1 MANASNSLSSLRQG
15 IGAPPG
21 ASFFMFYG
29 RTVAICILMC
39 VNTFPT
45 QKGEEKVFTRF
56 SVISTKKYDEEKP

>member
-1 MANASNSLSSLRQG
+1 
-15 IGAPPG
+15 
-21 ASFFMFYG
+21 MFYG